1 MFYLIYA
8 VTLLV
13 LAPFTAAG
21 KGWGGFIFFFL
32 FSMALPVVGPLLW
45 AWLWARGKSP
55 LHHRHSYSCS
65 LPRDGVALRP
75 GLKLLS
81 FIFACSA
88 VIFAL

>member
-13 LAPFTAAG
+13 LAPFTAVG

-45 AWLWARGKSP
+45 AWLWAPG
-55 LHHRHSYSCS
+55 
-65 LPRDGVALRP
+65 DTAANLRYTIAIHI
-75 GLKLLS
+75 LAVCLVMVWL
-81 FIFACSA
+81 FAPA
-88 VIFAL
+88 